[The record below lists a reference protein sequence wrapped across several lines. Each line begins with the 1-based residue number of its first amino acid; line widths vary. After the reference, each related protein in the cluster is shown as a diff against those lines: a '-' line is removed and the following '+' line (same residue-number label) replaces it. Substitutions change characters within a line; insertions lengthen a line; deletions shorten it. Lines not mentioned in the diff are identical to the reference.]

1 MRNPHAVALLAV
13 APAFVLI
20 ACSPQST
27 GTGKPAST
35 TPAAPATV
43 ASAVPA
49 PARSDFV
56 VETPQGPP
64 ATVPRMVGKN
74 LQAAQDEAGAA
85 SLSFRSDDALGQ
97 NRIQVGAQDWKVCS
111 QIPAAG
117 MRLATG
123 GRLVLSTV
131 KVEETCP

>member
-1 MRNPHAVALLAV
+1 MRTPHAVALLAV

-27 GTGKPAST
+27 DTGKPVST
-35 TPAAPATV
+35 TPAAPAAV
-43 ASAVPA
+43 ASVVPA

-56 VETPQGPP
+56 VEAPQGPP
-64 ATVPRMVGKN
+64 AIVPSVVGQN
-74 LQAAQDEAGAA
+74 LQAAQDEARAA
-85 SLSFRSDDALGQ
+85 SLSFRSSDALGQ
-97 NRIQVGAQDWKVCS
+97 HRIQVAAQDWKVCS

-123 GRLVLSTV
+123 GGLVLSTV
-131 KVEETCP
+131 KVEESCP